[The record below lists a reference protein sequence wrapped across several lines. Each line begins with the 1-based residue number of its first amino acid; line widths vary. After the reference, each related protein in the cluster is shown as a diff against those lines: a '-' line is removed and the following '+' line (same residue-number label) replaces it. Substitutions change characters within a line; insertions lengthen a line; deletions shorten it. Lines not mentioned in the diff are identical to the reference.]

1 LYTANDGIILA
12 KDIKKT
18 DEIITDTKEGTFVVS
33 KRTRE
38 TPIELFDII
47 NAGAEHRYF
56 ANGILNGNCNF
67 LGSQSTL
74 ISPECLG
81 AMTHDDPIETTENFR
96 MYARPMPGRK
106 YFITVDVAEGIEE
119 DASAFV
125 VTDITE
131 MPYTMVGAYTNDS
144 IAPMLFPTPIVK
156 IAELYN
162 EAYILVELNARGA
175 QVADI
180 IHNNLEYSNL
190 LMTAMRGRH
199 GLILGQGF
207 SNKCKLGLSINPG
220 TKKLGCSNLKTL
232 LEQNHYVVTDFLTIS
247 QLTTYVTNKTGSAAA
262 DHGSHD
268 DLVACLVVFA
278 WCISQPYFREL
289 CDIDTTREVQ
299 QAFGDVGEFEILG
312 GSSSVLDQ
320 KEIIDGNLI
329 WKPAGVDSTDLFEYG
344 EEISLWSYV

>member
-74 ISPECLG
+74 ISAECLG
-81 AMTHDDPIETTENFR
+81 AMTHDEPIETTENFR

-106 YFITVDVAEGIEE
+106 YFITADTSEGISE

-131 MPYTMVGAYTNDS
+131 MPYTMVGAYTNS
-144 IAPMLFPTPIVK
+144 EIAPMLFPTHIVK

-162 EAYILVELNARGA
+162 DAYILVELNARGA

-180 IHNNLEYSNL
+180 IHHEFEYGNL
-190 LMTAMRGRH
+190 LQTAMRGRN

-207 SNKCKLGLSINPG
+207 SNKVKLGLQIGVS

-232 LEQNHYVVTDFLTIS
+232 LEFNQYMVTDFLTIS

-268 DLVACLVVFA
+268 DLVACLVVFGWA
-278 WCISQPYFREL
+278 STQPYFREL
-289 CDIDTTREVQ
+289 CDINTIGIVQ
-299 QAFGDVGEFEILG
+299 SSVGDMDEYEILG
-312 GSSSVLDQ
+312 GLDAAT
-320 KEIIDGNLI
+320 KNDEFVADGML
-329 WKPAGVDSTDLFEYG
+329 WKSADSQNLFEYG
-344 EEISLWSYV
+344 EEISFWNYV